1 MAKRDKKRLLMLCYH
16 YPPAVSGGV
25 ARSARFAR
33 HLPEYGWTPVVLTT
47 SRWGEGGGTGEAV
60 VRVRELLRRAGA
72 AATDR
77 AGSRAPG
84 RVSGASARAGLRG
97 TLLRF
102 AEKWL
107 LIPDKHVRWTTMAF
121 FPALGALRR
130 GLAEAIYTTSP
141 PASAHVLGLT
151 LKGLTRRPWI
161 MDLRDPW
168 TLEPLGWYLRSG
180 GARLSLEKWIE
191 RLCFRYVDAIV
202 TSTPEAAARYGE
214 IYPGCARKIQAIPNG
229 YDADEIEAART
240 SISRSDILKGIGEN
254 VFVMSH
260 VGTFYRHTDLP
271 AYPRGLLDA
280 IRSLAREGAVSPG
293 TFRIVFAGGMNPETE
308 QLIAGYDLGGLIST
322 TGPVT
327 HVDALRIMLRSDLL
341 FLYDP
346 NREARYYVHGK
357 LYEYLAS
364 GRRILGVVPD
374 GAARRLLES
383 SGRAIAITA
392 DDDKEIR
399 PVLLEALAGRGGA
412 SARAGFDVTRY
423 EGARLTSML
432 ESVLE
437 KVPNG

>member
-1 MAKRDKKRLLMLCYH
+1 MLCYH

-33 HLPEYGWTPVVLTT
+33 HLSEYGWMPVVVTT
-47 SRWGEGGGTGEAV
+47 SRWGEGGGTGETV
-60 VRVRELLRRAGA
+60 VRVRELLRRAGSA
-72 AATDR
+72 AADR
-77 AGSRAPG
+77 AGSGASGRA
-84 RVSGASARAGLRG
+84 SGASTRAGLRRA
-97 TLLRF
+97 LFRF

-107 LIPDKHVRWTTMAF
+107 LIPDKHVRWATMAF

-130 GLAEAIYTTSP
+130 GPAEAIYTTSP

-168 TLEPLGWYLRSG
+168 TLEPLGWYLRGG

-191 RLCFRYVDAIV
+191 RLCFRHADAIV

-214 IYPGCARKIQAIPNG
+214 VYPGCARKIQAIPNG
-229 YDADEIEAART
+229 FDADEIETARR

-260 VGTFYRHTDLP
+260 VGTFCRHTDLP
-271 AYPRGLLDA
+271 AYPKGLLDA
-280 IRSLAREGAVSPG
+280 VRGLAREGAISPSA
-293 TFRIVFAGGMNPETE
+293 FRIVFAGGMNPETE
-308 QLIAGYDLGGLIST
+308 RLIARYDLGGLIST
-322 TGPVT
+322 TGPVA

-341 FLYDP
+341 LLYDP

-392 DDDKEIR
+392 DDDGEIR

-437 KVPNG
+437 KVRDG

>member
-1 MAKRDKKRLLMLCYH
+1 MVERDKKRLLMLCYH
-16 YPPAVSGGV
+16 YLPAVSGGV

-33 HLPEYGWTPVVLTT
+33 HLSEYGWMPVVVTT
-47 SRWGEGGGTGEAV
+47 SRWGEGGGTGETI
-60 VRVRELLRRAGA
+60 VRVRELLRRGGSA
-72 AATDR
+72 AADR
-77 AGSRAPG
+77 AGSGASGRA
-84 RVSGASARAGLRG
+84 SGASTRAGLRRA
-97 TLLRF
+97 LIRF

-107 LIPDKHVRWTTMAF
+107 LIPDKHVRWATMAF

-130 GLAEAIYTTSP
+130 GRAEAIYTTSP
-141 PASAHVLGLT
+141 PASAHVLGFT
-151 LKGLTRRPWI
+151 LKGFARRPWI

-168 TLEPLGWYLRSG
+168 TLEPLGWCLRGG

-191 RLCFRYVDAIV
+191 RLCFRHADAIV

-229 YDADEIEAART
+229 YDADEIEAARR

-260 VGTFYRHTDLP
+260 VGTFCRHTDLP
-271 AYPRGLLDA
+271 AYPKGLLDA
-280 IRSLAREGAVSPG
+280 IRGLAREGAISAG
-293 TFRIVFAGGMNPETE
+293 AFRIVFAGGMNPETE
-308 QLIAGYDLGGLIST
+308 RLIARYDLGGLIST
-322 TGPVT
+322 TGPVA

-341 FLYDP
+341 LLYDP

-392 DDDKEIR
+392 DDDREIR

-412 SARAGFDVTRY
+412 AARAGFDVTRY

-432 ESVLE
+432 ARVLE
-437 KVPNG
+437 KVRDG